1 MKFSGSIP
9 ALITPFTNDA
19 VNFDT
24 LAKLIEWH
32 IAEGSSALVI
42 CGTTGECPTLSH
54 QEQFETIATAVKIA
68 RGRIPIIA
76 GAGSNC
82 TREALDLTSLAK
94 KAGADAALHATGY
107 YNKPS
112 QAQVIEHFRAV
123 DAASELPIIVY
134 NIPSRTG
141 IEFSIETMAKLA
153 EFKNIVGVKD
163 STGNVARLSQER
175 IRINKE
181 FSYLS
186 GDDGTVLGYMAH
198 GGAGCISVTANI
210 VPRMYADFIAA
221 GLKGDFETARSL
233 QDKMIELHM
242 SLFIEPS
249 PGGAKYA
256 LSRMG
261 LCENTLRAPITP
273 ITDAARERMDI
284 ALARVG
290 ISF

>member
-19 VNFDT
+19 VNFET

-54 QEQFETIATAVKIA
+54 QEQYETIATAVKVA

-82 TREALDLTSLAK
+82 TREALELTALAK
-94 KAGADAALHATGY
+94 QAGADGTLHATGY

-112 QAQVIEHFRAV
+112 QAQVIEHFRAI
-123 DAASELPIIVY
+123 DAAAQLPIIAY

-141 IEFSIETMAKLA
+141 IEFSVDTMAKLA
-153 EFKNIVGVKD
+153 EMPNIVGVKD
-163 STGNVARLSQER
+163 STGDMGRLSLER
-175 IRINKE
+175 TKIKKE
-181 FSYLS
+181 FSYLT
-186 GDDGTVLGYMAH
+186 GDDSSALGYIAH
-198 GGAGCISVTANI
+198 GGVGCISVTANI

-221 GLKGDFETARSL
+221 AVKGDFVTAREL
-233 QDKMIELHM
+233 QDKMIDLHL
-242 SLFIEPS
+242 SLFVEPS

-261 LCENTLRAPITP
+261 LCENNLRAPLTP
-273 ITDAARERMDI
+273 ITAAAQEKMDF
-284 ALARVG
+284 ALAKVG
-290 ISF
+290 IRF